1 MKRKVKR
8 YDGGGYGRFVEE
20 SPKSVEDMKIGIA
33 AGSPAVEEDTGM
45 RAGKNL
51 AFEPDTAPKAK
62 PRPKPAKPAEKA
74 EESSLDT
81 MEDASRVMRRGLA
94 GQRPTQRMTNAPL
107 DKLKAD
113 RKEREFNE
121 ARKAAAEERRNTARS
136 TTSAVPY
143 SSISPFKKGG
153 MAKSASARADG
164 CAIRG
169 KTRA

>member
-1 MKRKVKR
+1 MCSS
-8 YDGGGYGRFVEE
+8 DLE
-20 SPKSVEDMKIGIA
+20 SEKATFEINAEQAGVLKTVAAEGETLKIGDIA
-33 AGSPAVEEDTGM
+33 CKIDETAAAPAGAKETS
-45 RAGKNL
+45 
-51 AFEPDTAPKAK
+51 KAETS
-62 PRPKPAKPAEKA
+62 KPAEKA